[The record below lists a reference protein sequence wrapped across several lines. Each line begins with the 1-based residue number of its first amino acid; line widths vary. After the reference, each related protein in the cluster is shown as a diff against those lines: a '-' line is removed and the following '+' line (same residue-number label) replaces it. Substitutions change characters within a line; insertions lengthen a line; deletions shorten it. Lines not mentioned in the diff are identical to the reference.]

1 MKKRVFSIVTICLMI
16 VSLSLSA
23 FAHGGRTDSSG
34 GHKDNKNKSGLGSY
48 HYHCGGYPAHLH
60 SGGVCPYTGGGSSS
74 SSSSYSST
82 PKTVYATKV
91 NVPNMPT
98 NINAGESVKLNGSA
112 YPTNAEDQ
120 SISWESSDTSVAT
133 IDSDGNLKAVGVGT
147 VVISAKTSRGTT
159 SKFNLTVKEIV
170 AESILIEGKAEEIII
185 NENIALTVTFAP
197 ENTTYKDVEWNSA
210 DETIVS
216 VDETGKLTALSLG
229 KTTITATHKELTDSF
244 EIEVKPILA
253 ESIKIGCINK
263 ETGEEYAELRFEEGK
278 EIELQASVLPDDTT
292 DASVKWS
299 VSDANIATIDQ
310 NGKLTMVAEGTV
322 IVTAETSNG
331 LTDEI
336 EVEVYKTSL
345 IVNIIAGFIV
355 LVMCAGVIG
364 GPIFLVI
371 WIRKKF
377 KKKNSF
383 IKK

>member
-1 MKKRVFSIVTICLMI
+1 MKKRIFAILTICMVI
-16 VSLSLSA
+16 MSLSLSA

-34 GHKDNKNKSGLGSY
+34 GHKDNKNKSGLGPY

-60 SGGVCPYTGGGSSS
+60 NGGVCPYKGGG
-74 SSSSYSST
+74 SSSYSST
-82 PKTVYATKV
+82 PKTVYATRV

-98 NINAGESVKLNGSA
+98 SINTGDSIKLNGSA

-120 SISWESSDTSVAT
+120 SISWESSDSSIAT
-133 IDSDGNLKAVGVGT
+133 IDSNGNLTAVGVGT

-159 SKFNLTVKEIV
+159 SKFNLTVKEIE
-170 AESILIEGKAEEIII
+170 AESISIEGKAEEIII
-185 NENIALTVTFAP
+185 NETISLAVTFIP
-197 ENTTYKDVEWNSA
+197 ENTTYKDVEWKSD
-210 DETIVS
+210 DETIAS

-229 KTTITATHKELTDSF
+229 KTTITASHKELTDSF

-253 ESIKIGCINK
+253 ESIKISCINND
-263 ETGEEYAELRFEEGK
+263 TGEEYTELRFEEGK
-278 EIELQASVLPDDTT
+278 EIELQAAVLPNDTT

-299 VSDANIATIDQ
+299 VSDTNIATVDQ
-310 NGKLTMVAEGTV
+310 NGKLTMVSEGTV

-331 LTDEI
+331 LTDKV

-355 LVMCAGVIG
+355 FVMGAGVIG

-371 WIRKKF
+371 WFRKKL
-377 KKKNSF
+377 KKKNKF